1 MKLKD
6 VLAKVLKG
14 DPLTDEEKAFV
25 TEYDEQK
32 VLDGA
37 ASAARKKAEGE
48 RDAFKGRV
56 DELTKALEAAQK
68 SGESSNGTIAKLQ
81 KDVADLIKANKE
93 SAEKIAAQARSEAI
107 RRAVGDAKIVCAKG
121 ISSALF
127 DKAVAAA
134 FDGVDMG
141 DAEVVKATL
150 SKFKSENPAMVGVDG
165 VGGTGQQGAPGGV
178 PGFTGPNPFSRKS
191 FNLTKSMELMRE
203 NPEQAKALEAEA
215 AKESTAQMPQ

>member
-1 MKLKD
+1 MKLKE

-14 DPLTDEEKAFV
+14 DPLTDEERTFV
-25 TEYDEQK
+25 ADYDEQK

-48 RDAFKGRV
+48 RDAFRGKV
-56 DELTKALEAAQK
+56 DELTKALEDAQK
-68 SGESSNGTIAKLQ
+68 SGANSEGTIAKLQ

-107 RRAVGDAKIVCAKG
+107 RKAVGDAKLVCAKG
-121 ISSALF
+121 ISNALF
-127 DKAVAAA
+127 DRAVTAA

-150 SKFKSENPAMVGVDG
+150 SKFQSENPALIGVDG
-165 VGGTGQQGAPGGV
+165 VGGASQKGQPGV
-178 PGFTGPNPFSRKS
+178 PGGYSGPNPFSKKS
-191 FNLTKSMELMRE
+191 FNLTQSMELMRS
-203 NPEQAKALEAEA
+203 NPEQAKALQDAAKQEEA
-215 AKESTAQMPQ
+215 AQ